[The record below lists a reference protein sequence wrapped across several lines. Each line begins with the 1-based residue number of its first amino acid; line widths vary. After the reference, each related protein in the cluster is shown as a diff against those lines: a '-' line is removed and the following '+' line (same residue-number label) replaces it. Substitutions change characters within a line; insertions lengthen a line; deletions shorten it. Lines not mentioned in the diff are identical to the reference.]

1 MLIRKPLKKLTPGDI
16 IGAMEESDSHQDY
29 TLLLRVK
36 EIEEGYIYAEPVQ
49 NDGMIFCFS
58 GETGKS
64 YPPHKGYVIFMTP
77 DRRADSRRDRRHA
90 TSYYSQHE

>member
-1 MLIRKPLKKLTPGDI
+1 MLIRKPLKKLMPGDI
-16 IGAMEESDSHQDY
+16 IGAMEESDKDREY
-29 TLLLRVK
+29 TLYLRVK

-64 YPPHKGYVIFMTP
+64 YLPHKGYVIFMTP
-77 DRRADSRRDRRHA
+77 DRRSDSRRDRRRA
-90 TSYYSQHE
+90 VDDLT